1 MEGFV
6 SKRWTGVAL
15 AALMSVVWLA
25 FILHG
30 SPWTGLMWVVSL
42 AFAGAIWASRRGT
55 NTKSS
60 RSIGQVIAGLESE
73 PVPATAT
80 PVRAATPAPK
90 AVL

>member
-25 FILHG
+25 FILYG
-30 SPWTGLMWVVSL
+30 SPWTGLMWVVSM
-42 AFAGAIWASRRGT
+42 AFAGAILASRRGT
-55 NTKSS
+55 RSS
-60 RSIGQVIAGLESE
+60 RSIGQVIADLESE

-80 PVRAATPAPK
+80 PAPK